1 MICRGSAFERYNIV
15 SEGGI
20 QQAGRGLTGTIP
32 GKLGHTQA
40 IETKR
45 MKMK

>member
-15 SEGGI
+15 GDI
-20 QQAGRGLTGTIP
+20 QQAGRDLTGTIP